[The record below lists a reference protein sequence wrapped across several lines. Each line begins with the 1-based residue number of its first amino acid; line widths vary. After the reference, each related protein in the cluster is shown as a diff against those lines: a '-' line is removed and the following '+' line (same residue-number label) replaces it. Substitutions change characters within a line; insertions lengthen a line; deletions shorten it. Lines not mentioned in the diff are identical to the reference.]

1 MKPLQLLLLVV
12 MNFCWAASYSVFKE
26 ISPWLDAGSV
36 ATLRFGICGILM
48 LCCWPWL
55 PGATPRGRDLLRAIL
70 IGLATF
76 VFAPRL
82 QVAGVQLGRAVDAS
96 VLLALDPLIVSIG
109 AAIFL
114 RERIGPRRLI
124 GFSLGLGGVLLM
136 AKVWQPA
143 FHWSGLTANVLIVL
157 SFFCESVYSVA
168 GKPLLARAGLLKVL
182 AVALVAGTIA
192 NFSLDGLHTIH
203 SASTLPGGAWLLMAF
218 LSLVCTLAGYWL
230 WFAVIREAP
239 VSTVALTI
247 FIQPLAGIAIAMV
260 FLHESLYWEQLW
272 GALAIFGGIVIGLS
286 RQVRSERNPPEPAKL
301 EV

>member
-301 EV
+301 QV